1 MVITD
6 AIRDAIRAAIEK
18 SGSSLCFSRS
28 VGVTHTTVSYWLSGR
43 TRKINSYVWQNLLPV
58 ISEYLDSSESV
69 SYPCGATAAGN
80 AGLRLRESSSPYG
93 GIGRTSVPLLQ
104 LTDLAGID
112 PRIDPVE
119 DIVREKAGA
128 TAVFTTPVRSSYFA
142 VEIGRGQCGFFP
154 AGTRVLLRW
163 PDAPGNGDTV
173 LVKLR
178 EKNEFLFAVYT
189 RKSGKIVLTPLQG
202 SGGKRIIPKAEFHS
216 VFCWIVPIREAVQL
230 F

>member
-1 MVITD
+1 MDRMLVLDFGGQYDRLIARRVRAENVFAEIKRFGSLTCE
-6 AIRDAIRAAIEK
+6 AVRDGGY
-18 SGSSLCFSRS
+18 SGIIFTGGPNS
-28 VGVTHTTVSYWLSGR
+28 VNDPSAPHF
-43 TRKINSYVWQNLLPV
+43 
-58 ISEYLDSSESV
+58 
-69 SYPCGATAAGN
+69 
-80 AGLRLRESSSPYG
+80 
-93 GIGRTSVPLLQ
+93 
-104 LTDLAGID
+104 D

-173 LVKLR
+173 LAKLR

-202 SGGKRIIPKAEFHS
+202 SGGKHIIPKAEFHS